1 MSQRPI
7 VVVEGPDGSGK
18 TTLAM
23 KLCASM
29 GAKYLHLTYR
39 FKNQMF
45 NYHTAAIELAL
56 KYAEKQPVV
65 IDRWWPSELIY
76 ADVFRGGSTIKHS
89 GRFLDRVA
97 LKHGVTYVFCNP
109 SDEAKYFS
117 RFDALKETGR
127 EMYTS
132 MEGVYQG
139 YQNLYK
145 RLGPRTDCVHY
156 DIDTDGKDLE
166 NYVEWLETYSS
177 SIWGRVNPFWSD
189 NGNRMIAG
197 NGNRP
202 DILFV
207 GDENLSKTRREVW
220 PFFEYGNSSLWF
232 TEALARH
239 KIPEHKL
246 AWVNSAKAG
255 IPCYDMVRKAI
266 LVAKPKY
273 VVMLGH
279 KAEGRV
285 VPDHNSPIQ
294 YHFMRHPQW
303 YRRFSPLEQV
313 DIIALKRMLG

>member
-1 MSQRPI
+1 MSQHPI
-7 VVVEGPDGSGK
+7 LVLDGPDGSGK

-29 GAKYLHLTYR
+29 GAKYIHLTFR
-39 FKNQMF
+39 WKNAMF

-76 ADVFRGGSTIKHS
+76 ANVFRHGSNIKHS

-97 LKHGVTYVFCNP
+97 LKHGLTYVFCNP
-109 SDEAKYFS
+109 SNEAKYFS
-117 RFDALKETGR
+117 RFKELEATGR

-139 YQNLYK
+139 YQELYK
-145 RLGPRTDCVHY
+145 KLGSRLDCVHY

-166 NYVEWLETYSS
+166 GFVEWLESYSYS
-177 SIWGRVNPFWSD
+177 VWGKVPPFWSD
-189 NGNRMIAG
+189 NSNRMVAG
-197 NGNRP
+197 SSNHP

-207 GDENLSKTRREVW
+207 GDESPTKTRRKVW
-220 PFFEYGNSSLWF
+220 PFFEYDHSSLWF

-239 KIPEHKL
+239 KIPEYKL
-246 AWVNSAKAG
+246 AWVNSAEKG
-255 IPCYDMVRKAI
+255 IPNFAMVRKAI
-266 LVAKPKY
+266 LTARPKH

-279 KAEGRV
+279 KAAGRV
-285 VPDHNSPIQ
+285 TIDRNSPTQ
-294 YHFMRHPQW
+294 YHFMKHPQW
-303 YRRFSPLEQV
+303 YKRFSPSEQV
-313 DIIALKRMLG
+313 DIINLKRLLG